1 MKTNLIMAILIIA
14 LLVLSAVQAFQ
25 ISTIKSGSS
34 SGIVKSGS
42 SSESYP
48 GQVQQTTT
56 RYAPTSSPQMV
67 GGC

>member
-1 MKTNLIMAILIIA
+1 MKTNLIMTILIIA
-14 LLVLSAVQAFQ
+14 LLVLGAVQAFQ
-25 ISTIKSGSS
+25 INTIKSGSS
-34 SGIVKSGS
+34 SGIVKSSS

-48 GQVQQTTT
+48 SQTQQTT

>member
-25 ISTIKSGSS
+25 ISTIKSGSGS
-34 SGIVKSGS
+34 IVKSS
-42 SSESYP
+42 SDSGSYP
-48 GQVQQTTT
+48 SQVQQTTT
-56 RYAPTSSPQMV
+56 RYAPTSSSQMV